1 MASVSV
7 SHLII
12 FIAAMIVASS
22 VAGVLT
28 TTVNDIGQAIDD
40 QGLSVSDDIRS
51 EIEIIND
58 PGAAVVNESSSPNR
72 VELYVKNTGSTE
84 LTTQPDNVDVFLN
97 GQFRTADNVTVVSS
111 DSQLWGRTEVV
122 RIDIEDTSPIT
133 QGENRAKVRVDGAED
148 TFVWERD
155 TA

>member
-12 FIAAMIVASS
+12 FIAAMVVASS

-28 TTVNDIGQAIDD
+28 TTVNDIGEAIDD

-51 EIEIIND
+51 DIEIIND
-58 PGAAVVNESSSPNR
+58 PGADVLNSSTEPNR
-72 VELYVKNTGSTE
+72 AEFYVKNTGSTE
-84 LTTQPDNVDVFLN
+84 LPAQADSVDVFLN

-111 DSQLWGRTEVV
+111 DSNVWGRNEVV
-122 RIDIEDTSPIT
+122 RIDVGDTSPISE
-133 QGENRAKVRVDGAED
+133 GENRAKIRVDGAED
-148 TFVWERD
+148 TFIWERS
-155 TA
+155 TT

>member
-28 TTVNDIGQAIDD
+28 TTVNDIGEAIDD
-40 QGLSVSDDIRS
+40 EGLSVSDDIRS
-51 EIEIIND
+51 DIEIIND
-58 PGAAVVNESSSPNR
+58 PGADVVNESSSPNR
-72 VELYVKNTGSTE
+72 VELYVKNTGSTQ
-84 LTTQPDNVDVFLN
+84 LPAQADSVDVFLN
-97 GQFRTADNVTVVSS
+97 GQFRTADNVTIVSS
-111 DSQLWGRTEVV
+111 DSNVWGRNEVA

-133 QGENRAKVRVDGAED
+133 EGENRAKVQVDGAED
-148 TFVWERD
+148 TLIWER
-155 TA
+155 TTT

>member
-12 FIAAMIVASS
+12 FIAAMVVASS

-28 TTVNDIGQAIDD
+28 TTVNDIGEAIDD

-51 EIEIIND
+51 DIEIIND
-58 PGAAVVNESSSPNR
+58 PGADVLNSSTEPNR
-72 VELYVKNTGSTE
+72 AEFYVKNTGSTE
-84 LTTQPDNVDVFLN
+84 LPAQADSVDVFLN

-111 DSQLWGRTEVV
+111 DSNVWGRNEVV
-122 RIDIEDTSPIT
+122 RIDVVDTAPISA
-133 QGENRAKVRVDGAED
+133 GENRAKIRVDGAED
-148 TFVWERD
+148 TFIWEQPP
-155 TA
+155 T